1 MFLTQKIFFIGIG
14 GIGMSAIAEI
24 LHHKGFKITGSDKT
38 KNNITNR
45 LKKNGIKIFHSH
57 KKDNIRDVDIIVHS
71 TAIKKNNIELL
82 EAKRLKIPIYS
93 RAMMLAEVM
102 RLKPSITVAGSHG
115 KTTTTSLISNIFESA
130 GHDPTVINGGIINN
144 FGANAKLGKGTFII
158 AEADESDGS
167 FTLLPST
174 IGIIN
179 NIDLEHIDFYKNLSD
194 IKKRF
199 IEYANRIPF
208 YGFLSICN
216 DDRNTRSIIKH
227 IGSKPLITFGIKE
240 ESNFQAK
247 NIRVNKNLSSI
258 FDLEI
263 NFEKKR
269 IIKNISVPLIG
280 EHNILNTLCAI
291 SIAYQLKI
299 SIKEILQ
306 GLQNFS
312 GVKRRFSI
320 LYNKN
325 SNLIIDDYG
334 HHPKEIKSTVNS
346 LKTITKNRIIAI
358 FEPHRYSRLN
368 KFINEFINAFS
379 NADYIFILPIYSAGE
394 KNLKK
399 VDNIKLSELFKKKF
413 RNKEIYS
420 SNNEKLMFKNLK
432 KLLVNNNN
440 FIFLGAGSSSQIAQ
454 RFVNYLDSNVKNF

>member
-1 MFLTQKIFFIGIG
+1 MFLTQKIYFIGIG

-24 LHHKGFKITGSDKT
+24 LHHKGFKILGSDKIE
-38 KNNITNR
+38 NNITDR
-45 LKKNGIKIFHSH
+45 LKRKGIKIFHSH
-57 KKDNIRDVDIIVHS
+57 KKDNVKDVDIIVHS

-82 EAKRLKIPIYS
+82 EARRLKVPIYS

-144 FGANAKLGKGTFII
+144 FGANAKLGNGTFII

-179 NIDLEHIDFYKNLSD
+179 NIDLEHVDYYKNLNEV
-194 IKKRF
+194 KRGF
-199 IEYANRIPF
+199 IEYANKIPF

-216 DDRNTRSIIKH
+216 DDKNTRSIIKY
-227 IGSKPLITFGIKE
+227 IQSKPLITFGIKE
-240 ESNFQAK
+240 VSNFRAK
-247 NIRVNKNLSSI
+247 NIRISKNFSSI

-291 SIAYQLKI
+291 SIAFQLKI
-299 SIKEILQ
+299 PMKKILQ
-306 GLQNFS
+306 GLVNFS

-320 LYNKN
+320 LYKGNN
-325 SNLIIDDYG
+325 NLIIDDYG
-334 HHPKEIKSTVNS
+334 HHPKEIKSTVSS
-346 LKTITKNRIIAI
+346 LKTITKNKMIAV

-368 KFINEFINAFS
+368 KFINEFINSFS
-379 NADYIFILPIYSAGE
+379 KADHIFILPIYSAGE
-394 KNLKK
+394 KNSQKI
-399 VDNIKLSELFKKKF
+399 DNIKISKIFKKKY
-413 RNKEIYS
+413 RNKKIYA
-420 SNNEKLMFKNLK
+420 SNNENLMFKSLK
-432 KLLVNNNN
+432 ELLVKDNN
-440 FIFLGAGSSSQIAQ
+440 FIFLGAGLSSQIAQ
-454 RFVNYLDSNVKNF
+454 RFVNYLNSNAKNF